1 MIENLL
7 HQYWN
12 NEILYINFIIILN
25 LFGALL
31 LGTLL
36 GYERAY
42 QGRAAGMRTY
52 GIVCMASCALTVFA
66 GYPKEWFGAHLS
78 YFINSDPTRVI
89 QGVIT
94 GVGFLGSAVVM
105 KDGFSISGLST
116 AASIWVCC
124 AIGIFIGVGFYSAAI
139 ALTMLSLLSMIGIA
153 KVEQNLPQKR
163 AIFVKINFKKGMVPS
178 ETKLRQL
185 AHQKGYKIQEE
196 GITVMMKDH
205 HQEWSF
211 MALSDPKKECAGIT
225 EISSLLETYEAIS
238 SFQIAPSRH

>member
-1 MIENLL
+1 MIENLFL
-7 HQYWN
+7 QYWN
-12 NEILYINFIIILN
+12 NEIIYINLLIILN
-25 LFGALL
+25 LLGALI
-31 LGTLL
+31 LGTIL

-66 GYPKEWFGAHLS
+66 GYPKDWFGSHLS

-94 GVGFLGSAVVM
+94 GVGFLGSAVIM

-116 AASIWVCC
+116 AASIWTCC
-124 AIGIFIGVGFYSAAI
+124 AIGILVGVGFYPAAI
-139 ALTMLSLLSMIGIA
+139 MLTMLSLLSMIGIA
-153 KVEQNLPQKR
+153 KVEQKLPQKR
-163 AIFVKINFKKGMVPS
+163 AIYVKINFKKGMVPS
-178 ETKLRQL
+178 EVRLRTL
-185 AHQKGYKIQEE
+185 AKEKGYDIPEE

-211 MALSDPKKECAGIT
+211 MALSNPNKECASIT
-225 EISSLLETYEAIS
+225 SISSELEKYEAIS